1 MANALGIAGG
11 LFALLTFVH
20 FGVDWLFQSHAEAM
34 KKHNH
39 PWTRAHHCAVY
50 TLGFMPAMM
59 LLELSQPEILLGAG
73 ILFFSHF
80 VEDTY
85 IPVFLWAK
93 YIRRPPGFA
102 SGNTK
107 EQDDKAF
114 MQFIDTTLGKILMI
128 TVDQIIHLIFLW
140 PIVYMAL
147 N

>member
-1 MANALGIAGG
+1 MVNMLGIAGG

-20 FGVDWLFQSHAEAM
+20 FSVDWLFQSHAEAM

-50 TLGFMPAMM
+50 TLGFVPVMM
-59 LLELSQPEILLGAG
+59 LLDIKGIEFTIGIG
-73 ILFFSHF
+73 ILFISHF

-93 YIRRPPGFA
+93 YIRRPPGFVK
-102 SGNTK
+102 SNTK

-128 TVDQIIHLIFLW
+128 TVDQIIHLAFLW

>member
-39 PWTRAHHCAVY
+39 PWTRGIHCAVY
-50 TLGFMPAMM
+50 TIGFIPVMM
-59 LLELSQPEILLGAG
+59 LFELSEKEIWLGAI
-73 ILFFSHF
+73 ILFLSHF

-93 YIRRPPGFA
+93 YIRRPPGFVK
-102 SGNTK
+102 GNTDK
-107 EQDDKAF
+107 QDNEAF
-114 MQFIDTTLGKILMI
+114 IQFIDTTLGKILMI
-128 TVDQIIHLIFLW
+128 VVDQIIHLTFLW